1 MKLKSWFPKVAIVG
15 LALFLVSIFVA
26 ARGLTPPGSSSTMAT
41 FSQIL
46 SLIEQRHVPEAA
58 PKAVIYAGIGGML
71 NTLDPHTNFLDDEAF
86 RDMRDEQRGSF
97 YGLGIVISKRG
108 RSQPLRVVSPIADT
122 PAARLGVRAGD
133 VITHIRDKREDV
145 DVDTLGLT
153 IQDSVKYLRGPRGT
167 TVEITVN
174 RPGLEKPIVFKVVRD
189 AIRTPAVNLS
199 FMLRSDVGYVHVAN
213 FTETT
218 TPELDR
224 ALEDL
229 SKRGAKKLVLDLQG
243 NPGGLLDQ
251 AVAFA
256 SRFLAPDELVVY
268 TEGRLPGSRQD
279 YRALRDVPRV
289 EWPVV
294 VIVNRGSASAS
305 EIVAGALQD
314 HDRGLV
320 AGETSFGK
328 GLVQSVYPLSEG
340 TGLALTTQKYYTPV
354 GRSIQ
359 RPYTTEE
366 EYYYENFTRGED
378 SPQRPK
384 GKVFNTETG
393 RVVYGGGGIT
403 PDVEVKPPRDPEV
416 LLRLGRESA
425 FARFVTPLGEEART
439 SYAADPD
446 KMFDE
451 FVAWVAE
458 ELPDIP
464 GDELR
469 KASERGELY
478 LRAELA
484 LATGGMEARD
494 RVLTDA
500 SPVIRKALESFAE
513 AETLLAAR
521 NSLRRSRQARV
532 RKTR

>member
-1 MKLKSWFPKVAIVG
+1 MRLESWFPKVAFVG
-15 LALFLVSIFVA
+15 LAVFLVSLFAA
-26 ARGLTPPGSSSTMAT
+26 ARGISSAGSSSTMAT

-46 SLIEQRHVPEAA
+46 SLIEQKHVPEAD

-71 NTLDPHTNFLDDEAF
+71 DTLDPHTNFLDDEAF

-133 VITHIRDKREDV
+133 VITHIRDERADV

-174 RPGLEKPIVFKVVRD
+174 RPGLKKPIVFKVVRD

-199 FMLRSDVGYVHVAN
+199 FMLRPDVGYIHVAN

-224 ALEDL
+224 AIEDL
-229 SKRGAKKLVLDLQG
+229 SGKGATKLVLDLQG

-256 SRFLAPDELVVY
+256 SRFLTPDELVVY

-294 VIVNRGSASAS
+294 VILNRGSASAS
-305 EIVAGALQD
+305 EIVAGAIQD

-378 SPQRPK
+378 APQRPK
-384 GKVFNTETG
+384 GKVFHTETG

-403 PDVEVKPPRDPEV
+403 PDVEVKQTSDPEV

-425 FARFVTPLGEEART
+425 FARFVTPLGDETRAA
-439 SYAADPD
+439 YAADPSS
-446 KMFDE
+446 MFDD
-451 FVAWVAE
+451 FVAWVTK
-458 ELPDIP
+458 ELPEIQLED
-464 GDELR
+464 LR
-469 KASERGELY
+469 EASERGKLY

-500 SPVIRKALESFAE
+500 SPVIRKALESFDKAE
-513 AETLLAAR
+513 ALLTAR
-521 NSLRRSRQARV
+521 ESLHRGRQAKA